1 MFELDSWVVINF
13 FTGLLL
19 VLLIQFQSGTSRV
32 QSGRKYSSLLVMTL
46 FLLCAET
53 IGKVGEVHAGNYI
66 ILAKIGYFLIYLLDP
81 VDILFALQY
90 IDCWMDDKN
99 MKARRIFG
107 IAFQVFA
114 ICNILGVF
122 SSQITGTGL
131 FYYFEDGAYYRGP
144 LFMFR
149 AVLLLTF
156 IILLVVYTIVFK
168 QNIMNEYRNFIILLP
183 AVSLFGSLFQIFFAA
198 VDTTYAGITIGCL
211 VLFFY
216 LQSKDVNVDYLT
228 GLLNR
233 RGLDMKLEE
242 MVKHALINDKK
253 FTAIM
258 MDVDHFKEIND
269 HYGHSS
275 GDKTIQDVAMILL
288 EVFGSSAEIGRF
300 GGDEF
305 SIITEEHNED
315 KIKEMLDKVHVKVAE
330 LKNRN
335 GWNVDLDVSCGFL
348 IYMPAEHMTV
358 ETFQETIDALM
369 YKEKKQHHLND
380 RRKGD

>member
-53 IGKVGEVHAGNYI
+53 IGKIGEVHAGNYI

-99 MKARRIFG
+99 MKARRAFS

-114 ICNILGVF
+114 ICNILAV
-122 SSQITGTGL
+122 SISQIFGRKL
-131 FYYFEDGAYYRGP
+131 FFYFEDGVYYRGP

-149 AVLLLTF
+149 AALLLIF
-156 IILLVVYTIVFK
+156 IILLVVYTIAFK
-168 QNIMNEYRNFIILLP
+168 QDIMNEYRNYIILLP
-183 AVSLFGSLFQIFFAA
+183 SISLMGSLFQIFFAA
-198 VDTTYAGITIGCL
+198 IDTTYAGITIGCL

-242 MVKHALINDKK
+242 KVKQALINEKK
-253 FTAIM
+253 FSAIM

-269 HYGHSS
+269 HYGHSA
-275 GDKTIQDVAMILL
+275 GDKTIQDVARILL
-288 EVFGSSAEIGRF
+288 EVFGADSEIGRF

-305 SIITEEHNED
+305 SVIIDECNEE
-315 KIKEMLDKVHVKVAE
+315 KIIEKLDMVHAKVAE

-335 GWNVDLDVSCGFL
+335 GWKIDLDVSCGYL
-348 IYMPAEHMTV
+348 TYMPAAHMSV

>member
-53 IGKVGEVHAGNYI
+53 IGKIGEVHAGNYI

-99 MKARRIFG
+99 MKARRAFS

-114 ICNILGVF
+114 ICNILAV
-122 SSQITGTGL
+122 SISQIFGRKL
-131 FYYFEDGAYYRGP
+131 FFYFEDGVYYRGP

-149 AVLLLTF
+149 AALLLIF
-156 IILLVVYTIVFK
+156 IILLVVYTIAFK
-168 QNIMNEYRNFIILLP
+168 QDIMNEYRNYIILLP
-183 AVSLFGSLFQIFFAA
+183 SISLMGSLFQIFFAA
-198 VDTTYAGITIGCL
+198 IDTTYAGITIGCL

-242 MVKHALINDKK
+242 KVKQALINEKK
-253 FTAIM
+253 FSAIM

-269 HYGHSS
+269 HYGHSA
-275 GDKTIQDVAMILL
+275 GDKTIQDVARILL
-288 EVFGSSAEIGRF
+288 EVFGADSEIGRF

-305 SIITEEHNED
+305 SVIIDECNEE
-315 KIKEMLDKVHVKVAE
+315 KIIEKLDMVHAKVAE
-330 LKNRN
+330 LKNKN
-335 GWNVDLDVSCGFL
+335 GWKIDLDVSCGYL
-348 IYMPAEHMTV
+348 TYMPAAHMSV

>member
-53 IGKVGEVHAGNYI
+53 IGKIGEVHAGNYI

-99 MKARRIFG
+99 MKARRAFS

-114 ICNILGVF
+114 ICNILAV
-122 SSQITGTGL
+122 SISQIFGRKL
-131 FYYFEDGAYYRGP
+131 FFYFEDGLYFRGP

-149 AVLLLTF
+149 AALLLIF
-156 IILLVVYTIVFK
+156 IILLVVYTIAFK
-168 QNIMNEYRNFIILLP
+168 QDIMNEYRNYIILLP
-183 AVSLFGSLFQIFFAA
+183 SISLMGSLFQIFFAA
-198 VDTTYAGITIGCL
+198 IDTTYAGITIGCL

-242 MVKHALINDKK
+242 KVKQALINEKK
-253 FTAIM
+253 FSAIM

-269 HYGHSS
+269 HYGHSA
-275 GDKTIQDVAMILL
+275 GDKTIQDVARILL
-288 EVFGSSAEIGRF
+288 EVFGADSEIGRF

-305 SIITEEHNED
+305 SVIIDECNEE
-315 KIKEMLDKVHVKVAE
+315 KIIEKLDMVHAKVAE

-335 GWNVDLDVSCGFL
+335 DWKIDLDVSCGYL
-348 IYMPAEHMTV
+348 TYMPAAHMSV